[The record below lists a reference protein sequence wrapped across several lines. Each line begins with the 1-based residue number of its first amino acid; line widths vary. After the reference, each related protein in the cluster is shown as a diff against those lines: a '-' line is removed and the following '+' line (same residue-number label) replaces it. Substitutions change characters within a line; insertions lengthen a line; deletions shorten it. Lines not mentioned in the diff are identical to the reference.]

1 MTQDNSAT
9 SKALQGKTI
18 IITGGSRGIGREIA
32 LKAAA
37 DGANIVI
44 ASKSDTPHDKLPGT
58 IHSVAEEVEQAGGKA
73 LAIKVDVRDEQS
85 IYAMVEQTV
94 GTFGGIDALINNAGA
109 IHLRGIE
116 ETPIKRFDLMHAI
129 NERAVLLCTQAVL
142 PHLKKSE
149 NGHIISM
156 SPPISLKKHW
166 LKPHIAY
173 TVTKYGMSLL
183 TMGLAEELKEHNIAV
198 NSLWPKTAIA
208 TAAVEYAIDAKILPM
223 SRTPAIMADAAYE
236 ILTSKN
242 LAMTG
247 QTLIDEDVL
256 RAGGQTEFD
265 HYKVDPNCDRLFP
278 DLFVDLD

>member
-1 MTQDNSAT
+1 MTQAKPLEN
-9 SKALQGKTI
+9 KTI

-32 LKAAA
+32 LKAAG

-44 ASKSDTPHDKLPGT
+44 ASKSDTPHAKLPGT
-58 IHSVAEEVEQAGGKA
+58 IHSVAEEVIAAGGKA

-109 IHLRGIE
+109 IHLKGIE

-129 NERAVLLCTQAVL
+129 NERAVLLCTQAAL

-156 SPPISLKKHW
+156 SPPISLKKQW

-183 TMGLAEELKEHNIAV
+183 TMGMAEELREYNIAV